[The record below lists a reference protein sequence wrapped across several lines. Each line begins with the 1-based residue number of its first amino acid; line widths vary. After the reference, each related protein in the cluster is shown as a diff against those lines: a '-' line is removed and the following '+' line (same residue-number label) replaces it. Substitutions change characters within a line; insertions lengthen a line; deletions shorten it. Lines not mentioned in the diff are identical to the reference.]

1 VHTIS
6 DFQMRLEIEVV
17 APSCV
22 LQSLACAPNVHVY
35 DYEWFRDKFWP
46 KWSEYVRAVNAQIE
60 EKPLLNSPVRG
71 ICDEITKEFATKLIQ
86 ATRRAR
92 KDQDV
97 GAGVKETSIIIP
109 ADYVLNRIPGYG
121 PHRNALVWVTK
132 DGGKTHKRLFVE
144 PQLSYANYE
153 DKELEIALRDGV
165 VLCDAWL

>member
-1 VHTIS
+1 MHTIS

-71 ICDEITKEFATKLIQ
+71 ICDEITKEFATKLIKPHVVRVKIRMLVLVL
-86 ATRRAR
+86 RRLLL
-92 KDQDV
+92 
-97 GAGVKETSIIIP
+97 SS
-109 ADYVLNRIPGYG
+109 
-121 PHRNALVWVTK
+121 
-132 DGGKTHKRLFVE
+132 
-144 PQLSYANYE
+144 QL
-153 DKELEIALRDGV
+153 IT
-165 VLCDAWL
+165 C